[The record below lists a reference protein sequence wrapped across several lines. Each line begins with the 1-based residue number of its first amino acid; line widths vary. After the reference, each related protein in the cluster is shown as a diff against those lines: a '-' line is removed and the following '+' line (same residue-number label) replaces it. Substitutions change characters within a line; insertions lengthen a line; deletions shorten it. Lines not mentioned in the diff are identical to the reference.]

1 MLVVVIYNEFI
12 NETLNLVTE
21 YTLTYTY
28 IHIRGLIKI
37 SSWKAYCIYNVYK
50 GCVNCVKPKI
60 GLSNVTC
67 MTISWV
73 RMSCTCLKIN
83 F

>member
-37 SSWKAYCIYNVYK
+37 SSWKAYCIYNV
-50 GCVNCVKPKI
+50 
-60 GLSNVTC
+60 
-67 MTISWV
+67 
-73 RMSCTCLKIN
+73 
-83 F
+83 